1 MPVVVSLSLRL
12 EPKMFNEN
20 VKRDLV
26 QVNAERVNRD

>member
-1 MPVVVSLSLRL
+1 
-12 EPKMFNEN
+12 MFNEN